1 MNPSPTPSPQPSGR
15 PAEPAAQRSGLQ
27 VVIPLYPRFTALDA
41 VGPYTVLAFAPGCTV
56 TFAAAGPGPVADD
69 RGSLALTAAASYAD
83 LPDPDVIVVPGGPG
97 TAEAMADEALVGW
110 IARAHERTRWT
121 ASVCSGSFL
130 LGAAGLLKGRRATT
144 HWGWLEHLA
153 GFGAE
158 PVSER
163 VVVDGRIMTAAGVSS
178 GIDMAL
184 TLLARMSGEETARA
198 VQLAIEYDP
207 DPPFDSGSAK
217 TAPAGLAEKAMS
229 LIG

>member
-1 MNPSPTPSPQPSGR
+1 MNI
-15 PAEPAAQRSGLQ
+15 A
-27 VVIPLYPRFTALDA
+27 IPLYPRFTALDA

-56 TFAAAGPGPVADD
+56 TFVAAEPGPVLDD
-69 RGSLALTAAASYAD
+69 RGSLSLAATASYGD
-83 LPDPDVIVVPGGPG
+83 LPAPDVVVVPGGPG
-97 TAEAMADEALVGW
+97 TIEALSDTELLGW
-110 IARAHERTRWT
+110 IARAHKGTRWT
-121 ASVCSGSFL
+121 TSVCSGSFL

-144 HWGWLEHLA
+144 HWGWLDQLA

-163 VVVDGRIMTAAGVSS
+163 VVIDGKVVTAAGVSS

-184 TLLARMSGEETARA
+184 TLLAEMRDEETAQA

-207 DPPFDSGSAK
+207 RPPFAAGNPK
-217 TAPAGLAEKAMS
+217 TAPAGLSDKAMA

>member
-1 MNPSPTPSPQPSGR
+1 MNI
-15 PAEPAAQRSGLQ
+15 A
-27 VVIPLYPRFTALDA
+27 IPLYPRFTALDA

-56 TFAAAGPGPVADD
+56 TFVAAEPGPVLDD
-69 RGSLALTAAASYAD
+69 RGSLSLAATASYGD
-83 LPDPDVIVVPGGPG
+83 LPAPDVVVVPGGPG
-97 TAEAMADEALVGW
+97 TIEALSDAELLGW

-121 ASVCSGSFL
+121 TSVCSGSFL

-144 HWGWLEHLA
+144 HWGWLGQLA

-163 VVVDGRIMTAAGVSS
+163 VVIDGKVVTAAGVSS

-184 TLLARMSGEETARA
+184 TLLAEMRDEETAQT

-207 DPPFDSGSAK
+207 RPPFAAGNPK
-217 TAPAGLAEKAMS
+217 TAPVGLSDKAMA
-229 LIG
+229 LIN

>member
-1 MNPSPTPSPQPSGR
+1 MNI
-15 PAEPAAQRSGLQ
+15 A
-27 VVIPLYPRFTALDA
+27 IPLYPRFTALDA

-56 TFAAAGPGPVADD
+56 TFVAAEPGPVLDD
-69 RGSLALTAAASYAD
+69 RGSLSLAATASYDD
-83 LPDPDVIVVPGGPG
+83 LPAPDVVVVPGGPG
-97 TAEAMADEALVGW
+97 TIEALSDSELLGW

-121 ASVCSGSFL
+121 TSVCSGSFL

-144 HWGWLEHLA
+144 HWGWLDQLA

-163 VVVDGRIMTAAGVSS
+163 VVIDGKVVTAAGVSS

-184 TLLARMSGEETARA
+184 TLLAAMRDEETAQA

-207 DPPFDSGSAK
+207 RPPFDAGNPK
-217 TAPAGLAEKAMS
+217 TAPAGLSDKAMA
-229 LIG
+229 LIN